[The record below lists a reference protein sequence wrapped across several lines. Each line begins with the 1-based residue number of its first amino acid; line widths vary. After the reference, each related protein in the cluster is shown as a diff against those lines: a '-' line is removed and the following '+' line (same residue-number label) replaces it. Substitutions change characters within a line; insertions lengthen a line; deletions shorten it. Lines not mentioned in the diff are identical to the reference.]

1 MPDYGEQLR
10 CYREAAHAETKL
22 LIAERIAEE
31 LAPELWTFLA
41 GRCPLDEVDDLRQ
54 DVLLAVVLG
63 LDGCRAATHAAFW
76 GWVYTIAR
84 NKVATRLDKMNRL
97 QLMEADQ
104 FWHLVE
110 ASGDFVALMGY
121 EREDLREVWAIL
133 DGMDDYIRHCLW
145 RYHVD
150 GADLEEIAEEL
161 GKSKDA
167 VRMTIGRGLATAR
180 KLLKGE
186 R

>member
-1 MPDYGEQLR
+1 MQDYGEQLR
-10 CYREAAHAETKL
+10 RYREAAHAETKL

-41 GRCPLDEVDDLRQ
+41 GRCPMDEVDDLRQ

-76 GWVYTIAR
+76 SWVYTIAR
-84 NKVATRLDKMNRL
+84 NKLATRLDKRNRL
-97 QLMEADQ
+97 QLMESDQ

-121 EREDLREVWAIL
+121 ERQDLREAWAIL
-133 DGMDDYIRHCLW
+133 GQINDHARDCIWRH
-145 RYHVD
+145 YVD
-150 GADLEEIAEEL
+150 GLDHAEIAEEL
-161 GKSKDA
+161 GRTKDA
-167 VRMTIGRGLATAR
+167 VRMTIYRGLATAR